1 MAACPE
7 VGQLIDTLGSKGD
20 RLWPSEKW
28 PPMRFDRSLQ
38 IGASGGHGP
47 IRYTI
52 DRYDP
57 GQTIRFRF
65 LSPRGFHGTHGFE
78 VVSSEPGKCKLVH
91 TLEMITSGMAILA
104 WPVIYRPLHDALLED
119 LLDKAER
126 NFSDINR
133 SREWSSWVKFLRW
146 GFRLFKIRK

>member
-1 MAACPE
+1 MADCPE
-7 VGQLIDTLGSKGD
+7 VGQLIDTLGSKSD
-20 RLWPSEKW
+20 LLWPSEKW

-65 LSPRGFHGTHGFE
+65 LSPRGFHGTHRFD
-78 VVSSEPGKCKLVH
+78 VVSVEPGKSRLVH
-91 TLEMITSGMAILA
+91 TLEMNTSGMAILA
-104 WPVIYRPLHDALLED
+104 WPVIYHPLHDALLED